1 MKTNES
7 RLLKMFGRGLL
18 LLLLAVAAT
27 ASVTA
32 KDGAKKSVRN
42 AQPVRIYKGSVLN
55 KKDKMVSH
63 VDVAVEEGRT
73 NADGVFVTKQP
84 YGTTYAVV
92 CDGHEIYW
100 GTLKADAQN
109 VCRLDN
115 TAQTLLPCGFKNP
128 NVVVNGKYVRG
139 CNLNNYMPE
148 QVTVTYS
155 ADTPFS
161 DRVGRIMK
169 KYAVSAQS
177 IMKRGIVFVDF
188 DRKVG
193 FVKSG
198 RKGTYTIQVTDADG
212 NPIKG
217 AHVCIHRTYT
227 DANGSYSVRASEGD
241 MLAVGKRKYKSQC
254 RALGKTPR
262 VDVRMKWNGK
272 WESAENW
279 MFPTGDNAVTR
290 TAVMPKFRNG
300 NLSTF
305 LNWVRYTRH
314 ENALSMINNRMNY
327 QSEYQDNMI
336 TRRNMVTHW
345 YNHPVRNVQVQFVID
360 YDGTLTDIEVVK
372 SDNTIIARSI
382 VEALKK
388 SPKWSPGR
396 DANGEAV
403 RVKYKV
409 NFSFWRYLAE
419 DYDKER
425 ARTMESESWGDAD

>member
-139 CNLNNYMPE
+139 CNLNNYTPE

-198 RKGTYTIQVTDADG
+198 RKGTYTIRVTDADG
-212 NPIKG
+212 NPIEG

-227 DANGSYSVRASEGD
+227 DANGSYSVQASEGD

-254 RALGKTPR
+254 RALGDTPR

-279 MFPTGDNAVTR
+279 MFPTGDNAVTK

-305 LNWVRYTRH
+305 HNWIRYTRH
-314 ENALSMINNRMNY
+314 EKIMSVLNNNSVNDDVHQHYGSNMLSSHY
-327 QSEYQDNMI
+327 
-336 TRRNMVTHW
+336 H
-345 YNHPVRNVQVQFVID
+345 HPVTCVKVQFVID
-360 YDGTLTDIEVVK
+360 YDGTLTDIKVVE
-372 SDNTIIARSI
+372 SDNQTIAMSYIEI
-382 VEALKK
+382 LKQ

-396 DANGEAV
+396 NENGEAV
-403 RVKYKV
+403 RVRYTMTFKV
-409 NFSFWRYLAE
+409 VKDLAE
-419 DYDKER
+419 DYDKVR
-425 ARTMESESWGDAD
+425 ARRMESQSWGDAD